1 MKISTNIQDYLD
13 FLRYSLG
20 DEYTTLPDCARRINW
35 QELLKFAQKQSI
47 VGIYW
52 QGIQRLGDHLEDN
65 KPSEDDVLDWMSKV
79 ANIERRNK
87 KLDAIDVKVTKEF
100 QKDGYDV
107 CILKGQGNALLY
119 PNPSYRTSGDIDVYL
134 HPHNKGYDSMQ
145 NRDIDVRRIIKYCKQ
160 HNRSARAIYHHIDF
174 PSVDDVPIEVHYR
187 PSWLNSPIN
196 NRKLQ
201 KTFAQLLSGKDGR
214 KLVTLPNGVGE
225 IFVPTF
231 GFNVVF
237 QLSHIYNHL
246 LHEGIGLRQ
255 LIDYYYLLKSEDCP
269 NERKSELN
277 RIIRHCG
284 LTHIGSALSWVL
296 INILGLS
303 DDLAIVKPNARF
315 GKQMLNEMI
324 AGGNFGKYDDRK
336 LSGVASSKT
345 MANIHRLA
353 RDARMVAYYPSECF
367 WEPWFRIWHW
377 NWRRLH
383 NL

>member
-35 QELLKFAQKQSI
+35 QELLKFALKQSI

-52 QGIQRLGDHLEDN
+52 QGIQRMGNNLEDN

-87 KLDAIDVKVTKEF
+87 KLDTVAVKVTKEF
-100 QKDGYDV
+100 QNVGYDV

-119 PNPSYRTSGDIDVYL
+119 PNPSYRTSGDIDVYI
-134 HPHNKGYDSMQ
+134 HPHKDGNSSMQ
-145 NRDIDVRRIIKYCKQ
+145 NTDTEVKQIIAFCKQ
-160 HNRSARAIYHHIDF
+160 HDSSARAIYHHIDF
-174 PSVDDVPIEVHYR
+174 PSVDNVPIEVHYR

-196 NRKLQ
+196 NKKLQ
-201 KTFAQLLSGKDGR
+201 QVFAQLLSGKDGR
-214 KLVTLPNGVGE
+214 KLIALPYGEGE

-237 QLSHIYNHL
+237 QLCHIYNHL

-255 LIDYYYLLKSEDCP
+255 LIDYYYLLKSQKSS
-269 NERKSELN
+269 NESKSELN

-284 LTHIGSALSWVL
+284 LAHIGSALSWVL

-303 DDLAIVKPNARF
+303 EDLVVVTPNERF

-324 AGGNFGKYDDRK
+324 AGGNFGKYDERK
-336 LSGVASSKT
+336 LSGVASSKV
-345 MANIHRLA
+345 MANIHRLI
-353 RDARMVAYYPSECF
+353 RDTRMAAYYPSECL

-377 NWRRLH
+377 VWRKKH
-383 NL
+383 N